1 MVHNLS
7 RVFVLFMVMSV
18 GSALWGV
25 QSAPAEANH
34 SIVLLEY
41 RWVSFPL
48 KVYVDMNDW
57 STPDY
62 AISVQEAL
70 DNWVR
75 SIWNYTETYKGTSL
89 PVVSYLL
96 YLSNVNATTDYDIRL
111 TFTNTTIPPG
121 SKIVGLT
128 VCDWSLTTFE
138 PNPPISITVTT
149 HSRNASSLY
158 VKNVV
163 MHEFGHALGL
173 GEVPENNTSNGPELM
188 YYASSKKLPIY
199 PSTLDVYGLTRLY
212 AAEYDHIVQM
222 PDYIPYIMLSEG
234 TIPVGQGSQQYQRY
248 YFPILVAVSALT
260 IAAVTLIMLRKKR
273 KHEEAAT
280 RPSVVRARDLNN
292 RMVTSWFPLA
302 KRGVR

>member
-7 RVFVLFMVMSV
+7 RVFVLFMVVCVS
-18 GSALWGV
+18 SAPWVV
-25 QSAPAEANH
+25 QSALAGPNH

-48 KVYVDMNDW
+48 KVYVDMNEW
-57 STPDY
+57 SIPDY

-75 SIWNYTETYKGTSL
+75 SIWNYSETYRGTSL

-121 SKIVGLT
+121 SNIVGIT
-128 VCDWSLTTFE
+128 VCDPNLTTFE
-138 PNPPISITVTT
+138 PNPPINITVTT

-173 GEVPENNTSNGPELM
+173 GEVPENYTSNGPELM
-188 YYASSKKLPIY
+188 YYGSSKKLPIY

-212 AAEYDHIVQM
+212 AAEYDHVVLL

-234 TIPVGQGSQQYQRY
+234 TIPVGQGSQQDQRY
-248 YFPILVAVSALT
+248 YFPIIVAVSVVT
-260 IAAVTLIMLRKKR
+260 IAAVTLIMLRKK
-273 KHEEAAT
+273 KKDEEPAR
-280 RPSVVRARDLNN
+280 RPSVIRLS
-292 RMVTSWFPLA
+292 T
-302 KRGVR
+302 